1 MSNSIITVVFL
12 CFCIGNAFSQSKQ
25 VLDTVNNMVY
35 ETIVKDNFIKL
46 NRVTSQ
52 GELASCEL
60 EFQYSYR
67 DFRAHKG
74 ATVMVAGSFSQ
85 MYTKGKNIGFL
96 LKLVPNLS
104 DVAKQTWT
112 IVKPEYVNLYAG
124 GKSIDK
130 FKIEDFTCENGGKCI
145 AYVDKTLELT
155 LAASDPFPFD
165 AQIKFSLNKGGIDNS
180 FLMSSLL
187 PVNESENVRTEF
199 TVCMSDIVKK
209 VANDIT
215 LKNK

>member
-1 MSNSIITVVFL
+1 MIKLISAIALLYL
-12 CFCIGNAFSQSKQ
+12 CTTNAFSQTKQ

-46 NRVTSQ
+46 NKVTSE

-85 MYTKGKNIGFL
+85 MYSKGKNIGFL

-104 DVAKQTWT
+104 DVTKQTWT
-112 IVKPEYVNLYAG
+112 IVNPEYVNLYAG
-124 GKSIDK
+124 GRSIDK
-130 FKIEDFTCENGGKCI
+130 FKIQEFTCENGGKCI
-145 AYVDKTLELT
+145 AYVDEALELT

-165 AQIKFSLNKGGIDNS
+165 AQIKFSLNKGGMDN
-180 FLMSSLL
+180 
-187 PVNESENVRTEF
+187 
-199 TVCMSDIVKK
+199 
-209 VANDIT
+209 
-215 LKNK
+215 